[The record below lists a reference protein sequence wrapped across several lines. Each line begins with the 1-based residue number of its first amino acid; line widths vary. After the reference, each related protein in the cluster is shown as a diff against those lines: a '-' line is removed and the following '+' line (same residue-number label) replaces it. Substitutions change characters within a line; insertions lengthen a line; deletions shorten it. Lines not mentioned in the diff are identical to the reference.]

1 MLFRSVD
8 QKKIKDYEDLSEGNE
23 FHIIVT
29 FWRNQGLD
37 IDKCDIM
44 QELKLSKSVTESYTS
59 LNEDNKVVEYK
70 SVEELLEAFYKV
82 RYEYYQ
88 KRIDYQIK
96 KITDTL
102 ILNASKYTFIK
113 GIIDGTIVIN
123 NKSDDAIYSQLD
135 KIDAIKRVDDSY
147 SYLLNIPCSQL
158 TKEKYQKLKD
168 QIKEDKA
175 KLQEAKKMT
184 VENLWNH
191 DLDELLKVLK

>member
-1 MLFRSVD
+1 MTENIIIQAF
-8 QKKIKDYEDLSEGNE
+8 NE
-23 FHIIVT
+23 M
-29 FWRNQGLD
+29 ND
-37 IDKCDIM
+37 A
-44 QELKLSKSVTESYTS
+44 
-59 LNEDNKVVEYK
+59 EYK

-96 KITDTL
+96 RITDSL

-113 GIIDGTIVIN
+113 GIIDGAIVIN

-158 TKEKYQKLKD
+158 TKEKYQKLKE

-184 VENLWNH
+184 VEELWNH

>member
-1 MLFRSVD
+1 M
-8 QKKIKDYEDLSEGNE
+8 
-23 FHIIVT
+23 
-29 FWRNQGLD
+29 
-37 IDKCDIM
+37 
-44 QELKLSKSVTESYTS
+44 
-59 LNEDNKVVEYK
+59 
-70 SVEELLEAFYKV
+70 LEAFYKV

-96 KITDTL
+96 RITDTL

-135 KIDAIKRVDDSY
+135 KINTIKRVDDSY

-158 TKEKYQKLKD
+158 TKEKYQKLKE
-168 QIKEDKA
+168 QIKEDKT
-175 KLQEAKKMT
+175 KLQEAKKIT
-184 VENLWNH
+184 VEELWNH